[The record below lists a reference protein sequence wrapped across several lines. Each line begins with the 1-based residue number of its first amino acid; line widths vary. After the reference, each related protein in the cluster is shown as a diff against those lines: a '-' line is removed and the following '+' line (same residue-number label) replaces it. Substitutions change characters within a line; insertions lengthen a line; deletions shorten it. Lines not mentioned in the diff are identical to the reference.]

1 MASIPSQVAAPV
13 TVGKLQTAVAKL
25 RKRIADLQAFDPER
39 INSRGDPSIRTLS
52 GAIDNTLVEIFGAD
66 TPDYQRFEAAK
77 SIDTAPFYMNGT
89 PLDLVRHGLQKGK
102 TTAVAIL
109 EEAVSAV
116 EQAIAGMGPV
126 EAKRETGGL
135 AATPAPGP
143 LTQPAKLNPTPT
155 APAPAPAA
163 APVAQAPAAPAAAP
177 AAPAPVA
184 AAPAPAPAA
193 KPAAVEPPSPP
204 PAAPPA
210 AAAAAPAPAA
220 PPAAAPVAPAAPAAA
235 AAPAASAPVAA
246 PAVKPAVKDGII
258 MHGHDSAAVDE
269 IARFL
274 KKAGMNPLTLQE
286 QANGGRTGIDALE
299 DARKF
304 GFAVVVVTPEEEG
317 GPKGGPYQPR
327 PGQSILAE
335 MFCLAGMLGRS
346 KVCVVK
352 KGEAEIPEGIGG
364 ISVIALDP
372 YEGWQKALL
381 RALESAGHSVDWG
394 KALR

>member
-66 TPDYQRFEAAK
+66 TADYQRFEAAK

-102 TTAVAIL
+102 TTSVAIL

-126 EAKRETGGL
+126 EPKRETGGL

-143 LTQPAKLNPTPT
+143 LTQPAKLNP
-155 APAPAPAA
+155 APAAPSLAPAA
-163 APVAQAPAAPAAAP
+163 APIAQAPAAPAAAP
-177 AAPAPVA
+177 VAPAQA
-184 AAPAPAPAA
+184 AASPAPAA
-193 KPAAVEPPSPP
+193 KPAAVEPPSAPPAPP
-204 PAAPPA
+204 PVTTAPAPA
-210 AAAAAPAPAA
+210 AAAPPAPAPAA
-220 PPAAAPVAPAAPAAA
+220 PAAPAPA
-235 AAPAASAPVAA
+235 AAPAASAPAAA
-246 PAVKPAVKDGII
+246 PAAKPAAKDGII
-258 MHGHDSAAVDE
+258 MHGHDTAAVEE

-286 QANGGRTGIDALE
+286 QANGGRAGIDALE